1 MKEIRTIALAD
12 QAAFKR
18 FQDILLAEK
27 ASGNTFVETQKVEDF
42 AAFVEQSRRFEA
54 QTDRP
59 DWSTST
65 NYYYF
70 LDGEIVARIV
80 CRWQLEKGDLATV
93 GGHIGYVTRTDY
105 RGQGIMTALLAFALE
120 QYQKRGIKRVLITA
134 NKDNIA
140 SRKTIEKAGGILED
154 IIQVADDYPTKRMA
168 GQAIARY
175 WIDLGGRDS
184 DG

>member
-105 RGQGIMTALLAFALE
+105 RGQGIMIALLAFALE

-140 SRKTIEKAGGILED
+140 SRKTIEKAG
-154 IIQVADDYPTKRMA
+154 VVVF
-168 GQAIARY
+168 
-175 WIDLGGRDS
+175 
-184 DG
+184 

>member
-18 FQDILLAEK
+18 FQDMLLAEK

>member
-12 QAAFKR
+12 QAAFER

-42 AAFVEQSRRFEA
+42 AAFVEQSRRFEV
-54 QTDRP
+54 QTDHP

-70 LDGEIVARIV
+70 LDGQLVARIG

-140 SRKTIEKAGGILED
+140 SRKTIEKAGGILEN
-154 IIQVADDYPTKRMA
+154 IVQVADDYPTTSLA

-175 WIDLGGRDS
+175 WIDLRGKDCDS
-184 DG
+184 

>member
-1 MKEIRTIALAD
+1 MKEIRTIA
-12 QAAFKR
+12 
-18 FQDILLAEK
+18 LAEK

-42 AAFVEQSRRFEA
+42 AAFVEQSRRFEV
-54 QTDRP
+54 QTDHP

-70 LDGEIVARIV
+70 LDGQLVARIG

>member
-59 DWSTST
+59 DWSIST

>member
-12 QAAFKR
+12 QASFKR